1 MVIFVDRLT
10 PENKTQTVHVFVLFI
25 NSYVSCTASLVSEF
39 FYDLIVVD
47 NKDVQQLLQLMG
59 MRRIYISATK
69 PWASANFDTD
79 QIPAKQLH
87 AFSFF
92 NNEHINLTGK

>member
-1 MVIFVDRLT
+1 MFYLLT
-10 PENKTQTVHVFVLFI
+10 PTFHVQLLWFK
-25 NSYVSCTASLVSEF
+25 NF
-39 FYDLIVVD
+39 FYDLMVVD

-59 MRRIYISATK
+59 MRRSYISATK

-87 AFSFF
+87 AFIFF